1 MGPETAVRP
10 PFTFASS
17 LFSRSAAYVNSRD
30 ANRESSCV
38 ALPFYRV
45 GVARRCARRGTRAA
59 RGQRGRPAPDS
70 GKTSSSSLSLLP
82 PPLRLFLPFIPPPE
96 QRGVG
101 QRRKKKRK
109 RMNGGLSNT
118 MKRGPRQLGR
128 ESGTNSRSIPRQYRA
143 CGSEVS
149 REVGVCFVFSP
160 PAASRS
166 PSRSSGAEMM
176 GFRFVAP
183 VVESL
188 RGCNGPEIS
197 RRSLTLPW
205 ARVLRKGNGTIGAF
219 SIWWTRT

>member
-1 MGPETAVRP
+1 MRGAAVLSCWRRAPVRP
-10 PFTFASS
+10 QRHARGSRTT
-17 LFSRSAAYVNSRD
+17 RSAGPGFRKN
-30 ANRESSCV
+30 
-38 ALPFYRV
+38 
-45 GVARRCARRGTRAA
+45 
-59 RGQRGRPAPDS
+59 
-70 GKTSSSSLSLLP
+70 K
-82 PPLRLFLPFIPPPE
+82 LFLSFSVTPSPPSLPSLHPTT
-96 QRGVG
+96 GAAWCWAKK
-101 QRRKKKRK
+101 KKKRK